1 MISAVLTIDDVPSK
15 NTRPIV
21 DYLESRG
28 IKAILFAYGKRLER
42 LPENGVYAL
51 QHGMILGNHSYA
63 HPGFSKISFEEG
75 RREIEKC
82 EELLDRVYR
91 EAGVERCF
99 RPFRFPYGDKGGEN
113 KVALQK
119 YLRENQFNKVEDTQI
134 AFPWWKE
141 QGMDRDIDTLWTF
154 DFAEYR
160 IRPDSGFTMEDV
172 WKRVYDPAPQSG
184 GPILKDGSNHIILM
198 HAHDETEEMIPGLL
212 CIPCSVHCQGDL
224 RQIAVHHKFCSV
236 AVPVHKFLTAQMQ
249 HGFGPQ
255 PGLIGIESIILVNH
269 LCNEAECKWG
279 MHSVTTTMTDSHQ
292 PYERICQHLHSDYKV
307 NLILLNKVI

>member
-28 IKAILFAYGKRLER
+28 IQAILFAYGKRLER
-42 LPENGVYAL
+42 LPDNGVYAL

-91 EAGVERCF
+91 EAGVERLF

-113 KVALQK
+113 KSALQK
-119 YLRENQFNKVEDTQI
+119 FLKENRFNKVKDTQI

-141 QGMDRDIDTLWTF
+141 QGLDRDIDTLWTF

-160 IRPDSGFTMEDV
+160 IRPNSGFTMEDV

-184 GPILKDGSNHIILM
+184 GPMLKDGSNHIILM
-198 HAHDETEEMIPGLL
+198 HAHDETEEMIPKYWQLL
-212 CIPCSVHCQGDL
+212 MDRL
-224 RQIAVHHKFCSV
+224 
-236 AVPVHKFLTAQMQ
+236 L
-249 HGFGPQ
+249 
-255 PGLIGIESIILVNH
+255 
-269 LCNEAECKWG
+269 AEG
-279 MHSVTTTMTDSHQ
+279 VQ
-292 PYERICQHLHSDYKV
+292 FVRPAFF
-307 NLILLNKVI
+307 